1 MKYSKQENYLINKDK
16 LLKKIIEKNGS
27 IKFSN
32 KDNNYFHE
40 LVGIVISQF
49 ISTRAAESIKNKILD
64 HFNSIYFEPKQFE
77 KLNISE
83 IKNLGLSLNKAKS
96 ILDITILFSNPKF
109 DSNIHNLSEKKLD
122 DTLLSLFGIGPWS
135 LSMFKLFS
143 LGYEDIF
150 SCKDAALIKAMEVAN
165 MVMPNSSEDA
175 YERYASGWSPYRST
189 ASIHL
194 WRSLS

>member
-109 DSNIHNLSEKKLD
+109 DS
-122 DTLLSLFGIGPWS
+122 
-135 LSMFKLFS
+135 
-143 LGYEDIF
+143 
-150 SCKDAALIKAMEVAN
+150 
-165 MVMPNSSEDA
+165 
-175 YERYASGWSPYRST
+175 
-189 ASIHL
+189 
-194 WRSLS
+194 